1 MQENLD
7 LINQNAPWF
16 FPLVTFIFGACV
28 GSFLNVCIYR
38 IPEGKSIVH
47 PGSHCYSCGKAIP
60 LYLNLPIFAWII
72 LRGKAHCC
80 GAKFSFRYPLI
91 EFISALLF
99 TACWY
104 QFSGTPLIALVG
116 FVWIPFMIC
125 VTMIDLDHMIIPDRF
140 SAGGFIIGVI
150 VSILVPAL
158 HGMTEGNMLIDGI
171 RSAYTA
177 ILGGLVGSAII
188 LWIMIFAEIIL
199 KKEAMG
205 FGDVKLMGAIG
216 AFCGWQGAIF
226 SIFGG
231 AVLGT
236 IAIVLLQ
243 IFKAIS
249 RKKKESDQS
258 IVGREIPF
266 GPMLAS
272 GSLLYFLFMSEQ
284 VDQYFAKIAWIGTGI
299 FNF

>member
-1 MQENLD
+1 MQESLNLF
-7 LINQNAPWF
+7 NQNAPWF
-16 FPLVTFIFGACV
+16 IPTVVFIIGACI

-38 IPEGKSIVH
+38 IPEGKSLSR
-47 PGSHCYSCGKAIP
+47 PASHCYSCGKPIP
-60 LYLNLPIFAWII
+60 LYLNIPIFAWLI

-91 EFISALLF
+91 ELTTAVLF
-99 TACWY
+99 TLCWF
-104 QFSGTPLIALVG
+104 QLSDKSLVALIG
-116 FVWIPFMIC
+116 FTWISFMIC

-150 VSILVPAL
+150 AAILVPEL
-158 HGMTEGNMLIDGI
+158 HEANTGNFMANSIQSG
-171 RSAYTA
+171 YTA

-188 LWIMIFAEIIL
+188 LWIMIFAEILL

-236 IAIVLLQ
+236 IAIALLQ
-243 IFKAIS
+243 VFKAFQ
-249 RKKKESDQS
+249 KKSDS
-258 IVGREIPF
+258 SEEKIIGREIPF

-272 GSLLYFLFMSEQ
+272 GSLLYFLFLSDQ
-284 VDQYFAKIAWIGTGI
+284 VDYYFSSLSWIATGI
-299 FNF
+299 F